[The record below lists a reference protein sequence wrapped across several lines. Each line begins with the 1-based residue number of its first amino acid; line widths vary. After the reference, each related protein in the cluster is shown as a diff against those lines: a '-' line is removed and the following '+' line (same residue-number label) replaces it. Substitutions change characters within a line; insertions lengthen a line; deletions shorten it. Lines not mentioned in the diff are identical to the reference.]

1 MLIRFWVLL
10 IALLLLFLWALAYGS
25 DVIPFSRLWQPE
37 RISASQW
44 TILWAIR
51 WPRALASIFAGAAL
65 GVSGLL
71 MQTYFRNPLAGPF
84 ELGIQS
90 GANLGVALV
99 LLSGLSPFAGTFSH
113 ILAGSLGAGLALFL
127 MLLASRRAGGTATLL
142 ILGVLFGYVIGAIVN
157 LLVFFSP
164 ADQIRLFSIWG
175 MGSFGGVTLSDL
187 YWFGGVVFFCLF
199 AAWLIAKP
207 LNALVLGT
215 TYAQSLGVSVNT
227 AQVLLLVT
235 AAVLAG
241 VTTVFCGPIAFLGVA
256 VPHIARMYL
265 QTGDHRFLIPGAALW
280 GSLLAL
286 LASNLSL
293 LPGNGQILPL
303 NALMALLGLPVIL
316 WVLFKRTTLTT

>member
-1 MLIRFWVLL
+1 
-10 IALLLLFLWALAYGS
+10 
-25 DVIPFSRLWQPE
+25 
-37 RISASQW
+37 
-44 TILWAIR
+44 
-51 WPRALASIFAGAAL
+51 
-65 GVSGLL
+65 
-71 MQTYFRNPLAGPF
+71 
-84 ELGIQS
+84 
-90 GANLGVALV
+90 
-99 LLSGLSPFAGTFSH
+99 
-113 ILAGSLGAGLALFL
+113 
-127 MLLASRRAGGTATLL
+127 
-142 ILGVLFGYVIGAIVN
+142 
-157 LLVFFSP
+157 
-164 ADQIRLFSIWG
+164 
-175 MGSFGGVTLSDL
+175 
-187 YWFGGVVFFCLF
+187 
-199 AAWLIAKP
+199 
-207 LNALVLGT
+207 
-215 TYAQSLGVSVNT
+215 VNT